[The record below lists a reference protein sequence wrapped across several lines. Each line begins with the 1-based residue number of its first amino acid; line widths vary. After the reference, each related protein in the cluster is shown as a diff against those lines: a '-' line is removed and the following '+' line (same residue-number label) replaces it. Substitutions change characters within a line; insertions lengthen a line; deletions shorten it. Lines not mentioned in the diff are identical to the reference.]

1 MSLEKKLISKMR
13 SQRRFRNL
21 RFKLLGKISKAQIH
35 GIFAI
40 TNLIV
45 LTESSSLWLLLITL
59 SLWMLTI
66 LIKKRQMSDIVSEV
80 MSAKTSKEF
89 KKLSENYNLK
99 MTKEFKQD
107 MQKLD
112 KLSKKAK
119 KSS

>member
-66 LIKKRQMSDIVSEV
+66 LIKKKQMSDIVSEV

-89 KKLSENYNLK
+89 KKLSERYNLK

-107 MQKLD
+107 MQKLNE
-112 KLSKKAK
+112 LSKKAK
-119 KSS
+119 RSN